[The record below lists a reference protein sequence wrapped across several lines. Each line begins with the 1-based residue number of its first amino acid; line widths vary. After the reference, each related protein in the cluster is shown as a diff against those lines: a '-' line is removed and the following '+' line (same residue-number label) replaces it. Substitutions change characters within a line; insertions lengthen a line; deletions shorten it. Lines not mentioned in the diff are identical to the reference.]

1 VLSDLIRGEVIGL
14 QKDRTEDS
22 LRTLLND
29 RRDAR
34 QRAAV
39 QASGATGRSPPTRTV
54 RPVSGCVQTPD
65 LAIESADWLH
75 SSLGDFSL
83 SKQSMESWQ
92 DRRLAVCQTGTCRDG
107 DGSKTSEQANPFG

>member
-1 VLSDLIRGEVIGL
+1 MTGG
-14 QKDRTEDS
+14 T
-22 LRTLLND
+22 
-29 RRDAR
+29 RDNAR
-34 QRAAV
+34 PCRPAV
-39 QASGATGRSPPTRTV
+39 QLAARPPRAPSARSAAAFKR
-54 RPVSGCVQTPD
+54 RD